1 MPAIE
6 KKRRVESDEVTV
18 RDRLVGTPSK
28 IFTPFRT
35 IGHVAN
41 STPISVSSFGR
52 NFLVAC
58 SVGRAVQI
66 YDVST
71 LHLMFVTSPQ
81 TPAPIQSLHFHRP
94 YVYATWDNCIGVYFR
109 GKLLYKLECDTKD
122 KLVCVRSFGENLVA
136 INSSQI
142 FVFKRGQKKEEQSDD
157 EDEEEDRDELDPPF
171 EYYTTVTLAN
181 SVGAAHSIIHPPTY
195 LNKIVVAT
203 RRSLLLVN
211 IRTGKVVFSTN
222 EIGSD
227 DEITAIVDAPVVNY
241 IGVGTASG
249 KVHVYNLKLGERLMA
264 FHTGSRVN
272 CLSFRS
278 DSFAHLGVGTA
289 SGDAFFFDLNSQ
301 KRLHVLRE
309 THEESE
315 GGITSLVFLPGMP
328 AFLTCGGDNSLRE
341 WVFDPVMSESNK
353 TVIAPPRALRHRAGH
368 SAPPTSIKF
377 VDEEAHFLV
386 SASGDASMWRF
397 SLRKDAQN
405 QEFSQV
411 SKLTEEQKNNPFA
424 SKTRAAGPSK
434 KMRVKLP
441 PVTSLA
447 QTSLRQ
453 QEWDSILTT
462 HKGENWAQ
470 TWDGHRGRVGAHRL
484 PTSDGGIAQTVTVTQ
499 CGNFGVVGSATGSV
513 DIFNLQSGIL
523 RRKLQGTPKKKAI
536 TGIVVDSL
544 NREVITTS
552 LDRKVRFNDFHTGKL
567 LETVTLA
574 APITKLVLH
583 DSSDLI
589 ACALDDF
596 SVVVIDTITKRVV
609 RVLEGRHANQITD
622 ICFSPDAKWVI
633 SASLDSTICTWD
645 LLTGACIDVIRLD
658 TVATNVEMSRNGDWL
673 ATAHVTGNG
682 VCLWSNRGQFVDI
695 SSAPAPEIESSEV
708 AQIDAVGSLAQSS
721 VVDGAF
727 EETETE
733 DQSLAASIAQI
744 EESLLTLS
752 LAPSSK
758 MNTLVHLDTIKM
770 RNKPKEAPKAPEQA
784 PFFLQLTGADK
795 KPEEATSCPDGLVP
809 SNFDAIGE
817 SAFSRLLRE
826 AAQSGEYHEF
836 IDHLAGM
843 SPAQTD
849 LEIRSLNSW
858 APYTELIAFVD
869 AMAAVLEKRTNY
881 ELGQAWMNMF
891 LRCHGDVIM
900 SALNPKIVEDEE
912 EDEVQQQPC
921 EPLKG
926 SLTRWK
932 ELNQHESNRMEDI
945 VKYCQGVINYL
956 RVGY

>member
-1 MPAIE
+1 M
-6 KKRRVESDEVTV
+6 
-18 RDRLVGTPSK
+18 
-28 IFTPFRT
+28 
-35 IGHVAN
+35 
-41 STPISVSSFGR
+41 
-52 NFLVAC
+52 
-58 SVGRAVQI
+58 
-66 YDVST
+66 
-71 LHLMFVTSPQ
+71 
-81 TPAPIQSLHFHRP
+81 
-94 YVYATWDNCIGVYFR
+94 
-109 GKLLYKLECDTKD
+109 
-122 KLVCVRSFGENLVA
+122 CVRSFGENLVA

-142 FVFKRGQKKEEQSDD
+142 FVFKRGEKKESEDSDD
-157 EDEEEDRDELDPPF
+157 EDRDELDPQF

-203 RRSLLLVN
+203 KRSLLLVN

-222 EIGSD
+222 EIGQD
-227 DEITAIVDAPVVNY
+227 DEITSIVDAPVVNY

-249 KVHVYNLKLGERLMA
+249 QVHIYNLKLGEKLMT
-264 FHTGSRVN
+264 FHCGSRVN

-289 SGDAFFFDLNSQ
+289 SGDAFFFDLNTQ
-301 KRLHVLRE
+301 KRLHVLRD
-309 THEESE
+309 THNEQE
-315 GGITSLVFLPGMP
+315 GGITSLTFLPGMP

-341 WVFDPVMSESNK
+341 WVFDPVMSDSNK

-411 SKLTEEQKNNPFA
+411 AKLTEEQKNNPFA
-424 SKTRAAGPSK
+424 SKSRPAGPAK
-434 KMRVKLP
+434 KLRVKLP

-484 PTSDGGIAQTVTVTQ
+484 PTSDKGIAHVVAVTQ
-499 CGNFGVVGSATGSV
+499 CGNFGVVGSSLGSV

-523 RRKLQGTPKKKAI
+523 RKRLQGMPVKRAI

-544 NREVITTS
+544 NREVISTS

-567 LETVTLA
+567 LDTVTLS

-596 SVVVIDTITKRVV
+596 SVVVIDTVTKRVV

-645 LLTGACIDVIRLD
+645 LLTGACIDVIKVD
-658 TVATNVEMSRNGDWL
+658 TVATNVEMSANGDWL
-673 ATAHVTGNG
+673 ATSHVTGNG

-695 SSAPAPEIESSEV
+695 SSAPAPEETGEV
-708 AQIDAVGSLAQSS
+708 AQIDAVGSLAQTS
-721 VVDGAF
+721 VMDGAF
-727 EETETE
+727 DVSELE

-752 LAPSSK
+752 LAPPTK
-758 MNTLVHLDTIKM
+758 MNTLVNLETIKL
-770 RNKPKEAPKAPEQA
+770 RNKPTEAPKVPQQA
-784 PFFLQLTGADK
+784 PFFLQLTGDDK
-795 KPEEATSCPDGLVP
+795 KPEEAAVGPDGLTP
-809 SNFDAIGE
+809 SGFDAVGE

-826 AAQSGEYHEF
+826 AAQSGEYTEF
-836 IDHLAGM
+836 IDHLVSL

-858 APYTELIAFVD
+858 APFTELIAFVD
-869 AMAAVLEKRTNY
+869 AMAAVIESRNNY

-891 LRCHGDVIM
+891 LRCHGDVVM
-900 SALNPKIVEDEE
+900 TALNPKVVEDEE
-912 EDEVQQQPC
+912 EEVQLAPC
-921 EPLKG
+921 EGLKVA
-926 SLTRWK
+926 LTKWK
-932 ELNQHESNRMEDI
+932 ELNQSESERVEEV